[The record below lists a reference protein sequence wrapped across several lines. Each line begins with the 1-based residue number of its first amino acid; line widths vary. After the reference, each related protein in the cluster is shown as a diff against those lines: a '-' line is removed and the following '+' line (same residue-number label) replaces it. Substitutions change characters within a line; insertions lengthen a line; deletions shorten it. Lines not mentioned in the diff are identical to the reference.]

1 MSLIWKCKSKARAAR
16 AASVASAE
24 PVAADDDDEEETVPL
39 ESKVYR
45 EGNHIYFYA
54 EVDRATV
61 SLLNKLIREAEE
73 FSFMSSLK
81 LRVSTIPIWLHIF
94 SDGGYIHAA
103 LAAVD
108 TIQGCGVPVYSVIEG
123 ATASA
128 GTIMS
133 IACTK
138 RYIRPSAYML
148 IHQLSS
154 GCWGKL
160 SEITDEYTGLT
171 DLMAKIR
178 GMYAERTKLTEKK
191 LTWLLKHDLWLNA
204 TKSIK
209 YGLADELYA

>member
-1 MSLIWKCKSKARAAR
+1 MSWIRKRKSNAKDSRP
-16 AASVASAE
+16 ASVASAE
-24 PVAADDDDEEETVPL
+24 PKADDDDEEAIPL
-39 ESKVYR
+39 ASKVYR
-45 EGNHIYFYA
+45 ENNHVYFYA
-54 EVDRATV
+54 EVDRSTI

-73 FSFMSSLK
+73 YSLLISLK
-81 LRVSTIPIWLHIF
+81 LRVSSIPIWLHIY

-108 TIQGCGVPVYSVIEG
+108 TIQGCTVPVFSVIEG

-128 GTIMS
+128 GTIIS

-154 GCWGKL
+154 ECWGKL

-171 DLMAKIR
+171 ELMAKIR
-178 GMYAERTKLTEKK
+178 EMYAERTQLSEKK

-209 YGLADELYA
+209 WGLADELYT

>member
-1 MSLIWKCKSKARAAR
+1 MSFIWKRKGKARATR
-16 AASVASAE
+16 AASVSSTE
-24 PVAADDDDEEETVPL
+24 SLEDEEETVPL
-39 ESKVYR
+39 QTKVYR
-45 EGNHIYFYA
+45 ESNHIYFYA

-73 FSFMSSLK
+73 YSVLTSMK

-108 TIQGCGVPVYSVIEG
+108 TIQGCGVPIYSVVEG

-133 IACTK
+133 IACKK

-154 GCWGKL
+154 ECWGKL
-160 SEITDEYTGLT
+160 SEIQDEYTGLT
-171 DLMAKIR
+171 ELMDKIR
-178 GMYAERTKLTEKK
+178 GMYAEKTKLSEKK
-191 LTWLLKHDLWLNA
+191 LNWLLKHDLWLDA
-204 TKSIK
+204 AKSIK
-209 YGLADELYA
+209 WGLADELYA